1 VFTYNPIFTLMKHPE
16 YNLQVA
22 VCKYLSVQ
30 YPNVDFLSDT
40 IASVKLT
47 MRQAAR
53 NKAIQKADFKCPDLL
68 ILAPTETYHGLF
80 IELKVA
86 SPFKADGEIKASQN
100 DHLEKQM
107 DQLNK
112 FINRGYY
119 ACFAWDFEMAKKII
133 DNYFKNKL

>member
-1 VFTYNPIFTLMKHPE
+1 
-16 YNLQVA
+16 
-22 VCKYLSVQ
+22 
-30 YPNVDFLSDT
+30 
-40 IASVKLT
+40 

-68 ILAPTETYHGLF
+68 ILSPTEFYHGLF

-100 DHLEKQM
+100 DHLEKQLN
-107 DQLNK
+107 QLNK
-112 FINRGYY
+112 FINLGYY
-119 ACFAWDFEMAKKII
+119 ACFAWDFDMAKKII

>member
-1 VFTYNPIFTLMKHPE
+1 MKHPE
-16 YNLQVA
+16 YQLQVA

-30 YPNVDFLSDT
+30 YRGVDFLSDT

-68 ILAPTETYHGLF
+68 ILTPNMTYHGLF

-86 SPFKADGEIKASQN
+86 SPFKANGEIKASQN
-100 DHLEKQM
+100 NHLELQYKQ
-107 DQLNK
+107 LKK
-112 FINRGYY
+112 FNNRGYY

-133 DNYFKNKL
+133 DNYFKNTL

>member
-1 VFTYNPIFTLMKHPE
+1 MKHPE
-16 YNLQVA
+16 YQLQVA

-53 NKAIQKADFKCPDLL
+53 NKAIQKTDFKCPDLL
-68 ILAPTETYHGLF
+68 ILAPTEFYHGLF

-107 DQLNK
+107 NQLNK

-119 ACFAWDFEMAKKII
+119 ATFAWDFEMAKKII